1 MDPEEEATGK
11 RLYGAMFIVNATKAK
26 EDYEPA
32 EQACLDCITRH
43 GGEIVKSI
51 KWDTRRLAYPIQGVK
66 RGTYILAH
74 FHSEGDAIRRM
85 ERQARLSETVLRVLI
100 TRDEDGVE
108 TDTGNAR
115 ARAEDAT
122 SDKPGADGE
131 GAAAP
136 SAERKSEES

>member
-1 MDPEEEATGK
+1 MK
-11 RLYGAMFIVNATKAK
+11 RLYEAMFIVNATKAK

-66 RGTYILAH
+66 RGTYILVH
-74 FHSEGDAIRRM
+74 FNSEGDAIRRM
-85 ERQARLSETVLRVLI
+85 ERQARLSETVLRLLI

-108 TDTGNAR
+108 TDTGNVR

-122 SDKPGADGE
+122 SDKP
-131 GAAAP
+131 AAEKKNAPAP
-136 SAERKSEES
+136 SAEGTSERS